1 MCLWAVSKEE
11 FLSPFGTTVKHLLSY
26 LINNDRS
33 RSFRPD
39 SIGFKKTFGITAA
52 SRQQGVMALCDAATE
67 TAVEGRAGWWG
78 WGGMRIS
85 PSISQGQ
92 PSSHLT

>member
-1 MCLWAVSKEE
+1 MFVGCAKGRISVTFWDNSKAS
-11 FLSPFGTTVKHLLSY
+11 LILSY

-67 TAVEGRAGWWG
+67 TAVEGRAVAVGV
-78 WGGMRIS
+78 GGV
-85 PSISQGQ
+85 
-92 PSSHLT
+92 